1 MPDQS
6 NLTSR
11 LELVKVS
18 GKNCPDAVQMSPGRS
33 LGSVEPNAI
42 LVFTTAI
49 AISVDKFVLSKWTGA
64 GAAALR

>member
-1 MPDQS
+1 
-6 NLTSR
+6 
-11 LELVKVS
+11 
-18 GKNCPDAVQMSPGRS
+18 MSPGRS

-64 GAAALR
+64 GAAALRLFLLADPGSSYVSMQLSGGVLLKS